1 MSRLWIGSTRQSER
15 DVANTEEGNN
25 ATTAIT
31 YGEAATLLIDH
42 LSMDVLYYVQI
53 LQRYERRVVEAITT
67 VTEWVQTY
75 NSTAATTASGGS
87 ASNSSSIIN
96 NNSTSLLQQTL
107 DQVRAEL
114 TLWSKIEAIAFLGA
128 SAAAHDGDDDE
139 RGQHDDD
146 DDEKLLVDANG
157 RTAVS
162 GPSTIIERRRR
173 RDLAQ
178 FLQLE
183 TSEEE
188 RQMVVSDM
196 VWKA

>member
-1 MSRLWIGSTRQSER
+1 
-15 DVANTEEGNN
+15 
-25 ATTAIT
+25 
-31 YGEAATLLIDH
+31 
-42 LSMDVLYYVQI
+42 MDIIYYVQI

-75 NSTAATTASGGS
+75 NSSTSSTASGGS
-87 ASNSSSIIN
+87 ASNSSSITN
-96 NNSTSLLQQTL
+96 SNSTRLLQQTL

-128 SAAAHDGDDDE
+128 SSAARDGDDE

-146 DDEKLLVDANG
+146 DDEKLLLDANG

-196 VWKA
+196 VWKV